1 MELHDLKPNKGACK
15 NRRRV
20 GRGTAAGQG
29 KTCGRGMK
37 GQNSRSGG
45 GVPPYH
51 QGGNLPFYRKLPFK
65 RGEGFTVINRV
76 RYAEVNLEQLSG
88 FRANT
93 EITPELLLKSGIV
106 DDPVTPVKILGR
118 GEVSKAYRVKA
129 HRVSKGAQEKI
140 ESAGGSVEI
149 IQEQQLVL

>member
-1 MELHDLKPNKGACK
+1 MELQDLKPNKGAHK
-15 NRRRV
+15 NRKRV

-37 GQNSRSGG
+37 GQNARSGG
-45 GVPPYH
+45 GVRLYH

-76 RYAEVNLEQLSG
+76 RYAEVNLEKLADIKAG
-88 FRANT
+88 T
-93 EITPELLLKSGIV
+93 EITPEFLLEAGLIN
-106 DDPVTPVKILGR
+106 DLRTPVKLLGR
-118 GEVSKAYRVKA
+118 GDIKVALTVKV
-129 HRVSKGAQEKI
+129 HQISKGAQEKV

-149 IQEQQLVL
+149 IEA